1 MMVSRLYHEALSA
14 LSRRHES
21 MKKKSQLKSKPAR
34 QRAVRIHQ
42 ALAELYPDAHC
53 ALHYADPLQLLVATI
68 LSAQCTDERV
78 NKVTPALFDRFP
90 DAEAYASADVA
101 ELERMIQSTGFFRNK
116 ARNIRA
122 CCQVLVEK
130 HGGQVPHTMEELV
143 PLPGVGRKTANVIL
157 GNAFGVPGI
166 PVDTHVGRLSRRM
179 GLTEHDD
186 PVKVESDLMALIPKE
201 QWTMFGHR
209 MIFHGRQVCQSRKP
223 KCDACVLKKICPRI
237 GVD

>member
-1 MMVSRLYHEALSA
+1 
-14 LSRRHES
+14 
-21 MKKKSQLKSKPAR
+21 MKKKSQLISQPPR
-34 QRAVRIHQ
+34 RRALRIQQ
-42 ALAELYPDAHC
+42 ALARLYPDAHC
-53 ALHYADPLQLLVATI
+53 ALHYADPLQLLVATV

-186 PVKVESDLMALIPKE
+186 PVKVESDLMALIPKDD
-201 QWTMFGHR
+201 WTDFGHR
-209 MIFHGRQVCQSRKP
+209 MIFHGRQVCHSRKP
-223 KCDACVLKKICPRI
+223 KCDLCVLKKICPMI

>member
-1 MMVSRLYHEALSA
+1 
-14 LSRRHES
+14 
-21 MKKKSQLKSKPAR
+21 MKKKSQLISQPPR
-34 QRAVRIHQ
+34 RRALRIQQ
-42 ALAELYPDAHC
+42 ALAKLYPDAHC
-53 ALHYADPLQLLVATI
+53 ALHYADPLQLLVATV

-186 PVKVESDLMALIPKE
+186 PVKVESDLMALIPKDD
-201 QWTMFGHR
+201 WTDFGHR
-209 MIFHGRQVCQSRKP
+209 MIFHGRQVCHSRKP
-223 KCDACVLKKICPRI
+223 KCDLCVLKKICPMI

>member
-1 MMVSRLYHEALSA
+1 
-14 LSRRHES
+14 
-21 MKKKSQLKSKPAR
+21 MKKKSQLVSQPPR
-34 QRAVRIHQ
+34 RRALRIQQ
-42 ALAELYPDAHC
+42 ALAKLYPDAHC
-53 ALHYADPLQLLVATI
+53 ALHYADPLQLLVATV

-143 PLPGVGRKTANVIL
+143 PLPGVGRKTANVIF

-186 PVKVESDLMALIPKE
+186 PVKVESDLMALIPKDD
-201 QWTMFGHR
+201 WTNFGHR
-209 MIFHGRQVCQSRKP
+209 MIFHGRQVCHSRKP
-223 KCDACVLKKICPRI
+223 KCDLCVLKKICPMI